1 MGQLN
6 DITIDCILSITRARR
21 ILRRWVGIIQKW
33 TGDVVGRMHVYK
45 ITYAQLA
52 GEIGWHAKYL
62 SSVLNGYVSP
72 KRAEEKICFALDRL
86 IEEKNKTEPA
96 R

>member
-1 MGQLN
+1 
-6 DITIDCILSITRARR
+6 
-21 ILRRWVGIIQKW
+21 
-33 TGDVVGRMHVYK
+33 MHVYK

-62 SSVLNGYVSP
+62 SRVLNCHVSP
-72 KRAEEKICFALDRL
+72 KQAQEKICIALDRL
-86 IEEKNKTEPA
+86 IEEKNKAGPA